1 MPIIQTNVVLGEQ
14 SKVFFQEVEFDF
26 TKIYPRGIFMVENV
40 TEDVKVIP
48 YVVAGNT
55 IMFNA
60 WITKNVAYKVAEAA
74 YVDENGIPTVV
85 GPLRHMTK
93 VIQFGGSINL
103 DLEDGVI
110 LRKSDKAEVLSAK
123 VIGSN
128 DELLCPAEITP
139 GYFMGKQVEETHQA
153 RRAPQCHH
161 TVYSDLEVA
170 QQGALPSC
178 SGHFEPNLYQY
189 GKLREKMAMEILV
202 KAVRVEHVD
211 VDAVDD
217 EFLC

>member
-1 MPIIQTNVVLGEQ
+1 M
-14 SKVFFQEVEFDF
+14 FFEEVEFDF

-93 VIQFGGSINL
+93 VIQFGGSIDL
-103 DLEDGVI
+103 DLPEGVV
-110 LRKSDKAEVLSAK
+110 LERTDKAEVLSAA

-128 DELLCPAEITP
+128 DEL
-139 GYFMGKQVEETHQA
+139 YVQ
-153 RRAPQCHH
+153 
-161 TVYSDLEVA
+161 
-170 QQGALPSC
+170 
-178 SGHFEPNLYQY
+178 
-189 GKLREKMAMEILV
+189 
-202 KAVRVEHVD
+202 
-211 VDAVDD
+211 
-217 EFLC
+217 

>member
-1 MPIIQTNVVLGEQ
+1 
-14 SKVFFQEVEFDF
+14 
-26 TKIYPRGIFMVENV
+26 MVENV

-170 QQGALPSC
+170 QQGLFQGCA
-178 SGHFEPNLYQY
+178 GHFDPKLYQY
-189 GKLREKMAMEILV
+189 GKLREKMAIEILV
-202 KAVRVEHVD
+202 KAVRVSHVAVAED
-211 VDAVDD
+211 V
-217 EFLC
+217 EG